1 MSEKKMTAILL
12 ESYEDQAFKKIETDI
27 PVPGPGEVLVRIKAS
42 GVNPIDTKIRSGIAP
57 YAMPELPAILGTDM
71 AGEVISTGEGVTAF
85 KAGDEVYGLTGGV
98 RGLQGSLAQYA
109 AVDEK
114 LIAIKPVNLT
124 MREAAALPLV
134 FLTAWEGLVDH
145 AGIREGDR
153 VLVNGGAGGVGHM
166 VVQLAHA
173 LGAEVF
179 ATVSGQKID
188 LVRQLGATP
197 INYREQSVEQYVE
210 ACTAGLGFDIIYDTV
225 GGKALSSVLCAVK
238 HYGHITSCGAFGE
251 YDITTSSLRSATLS
265 AVFVLLRML
274 SGEGRSHHGEVLTT
288 LTRLVEEGKVKPVVD
303 TRHFTLDTVLEAHKA
318 VEDASSN
325 IKIVID
331 VA

>member
-1 MSEKKMTAILL
+1 MLESKMTALLL
-12 ESYEDQAFKKIETDI
+12 ESYEVQTFRKTEIQR
-27 PVPGPGEVLVRIKAS
+27 PVIGPGQVLVRIKAS
-42 GVNPIDTKIRSGIAP
+42 GVNPIDTKIRTAVAP

-71 AGEVISTGEGVTAF
+71 AGIVISTGEGVTAF
-85 KAGDEVYGLTGGV
+85 KSGDEVYGLTGGV
-98 RGLQGSLAQYA
+98 RGLQGSLAQFA

-114 LIAIKPVNLT
+114 LIAIKPTNLT

-145 AGIREGDR
+145 ADVREGDR

-166 VVQLAHA
+166 VIQLARA
-173 LGAEVF
+173 FGANVY
-179 ATVSGQKID
+179 ATASGEKCD

-197 INYREQSVEQYVE
+197 INYREQTVEQYVE
-210 ACTAGLGFDIIYDTV
+210 EHTDGKGFDIIYDTV
-225 GGKALSSVLCAVK
+225 GGDALSSVLGAVR

-274 SGEGRSHHGEVLTT
+274 SGEKRAHHGEVLTM
-288 LTRLVEEGKVKPVVD
+288 LTRFIEDGKIKPVVD
-303 TRHFTLDTVLEAHKA
+303 ARHFTLDTALEAHKT
-318 VEDASSN
+318 VEDTSAA

-331 VA
+331 VD

>member
-1 MSEKKMTAILL
+1 MSGQKMTALLL
-12 ESYEDQAFKKIETDI
+12 ESYEDQAFTKTEIEI
-27 PVPGPGEVLVRIKAS
+27 PRPGPGEVLVRIKAS
-42 GVNPIDTKIRSGIAP
+42 GVNPIDYKIRTGAAP
-57 YAMPELPAILGTDM
+57 YAMPELPAIIGTDM

-85 KAGDEVYGLTGGV
+85 KVGDEVYGLTGGV
-98 RGLQGSLAQYA
+98 RGLQGSLAQYV
-109 AVDEK
+109 AVDAN
-114 LIAIKPVNLT
+114 LIALKPSNLT

-145 AGIREGDR
+145 AHVSQGDR

-166 VVQLAHA
+166 VVQLACA

-179 ATVSGQKID
+179 ATASGGKCER
-188 LVRQLGATP
+188 VRQLGATP

-210 ACTAGLGFDIIYDTV
+210 TCTDGKGFDIIYDTV
-225 GGKALSSVLCAVK
+225 GGDALSSVLGAVK

-251 YDITTSSLRSATLS
+251 YDITTSSLKSATLS
-265 AVFVLLRML
+265 AVFVLLPML
-274 SGEGRSHHGEVLTT
+274 SGERRSHHGEVLTT
-288 LTRLVEEGKVKPVVD
+288 LTRLVEEGQVVPMVD
-303 TRHFTLDTVLEAHKA
+303 NRHFTLDTALEAHKA
-318 VEDASSN
+318 VEDGSAS

>member
-1 MSEKKMTAILL
+1 MSEKKMTALL
-12 ESYEDQAFKKIETDI
+12 LKSYEDQTFRKVEM
-27 PVPGPGEVLVRIKAS
+27 PVPVAGPGEVLISVKAS
-42 GVNPIDTKIRSGIAP
+42 GVNPIDTKIRTGVAP
-57 YAMPELPAILGTDM
+57 YAMPELPAVLGTDM
-71 AGEVISTGEGVTAF
+71 AGVVISTGEGVTAF
-85 KAGDEVYGLTGGV
+85 TPGDEVYGLTGGV
-98 RGLQGSLAQYA
+98 RGLQGSLAQFA

-114 LIAIKPVNLT
+114 LIAIKPANLT

-145 AGIREGDR
+145 ANVREGDR

-166 VVQLAHA
+166 VVQLAQA
-173 LGAEVF
+173 LGAEVY
-179 ATVSGQKID
+179 ATASGEKCD

-197 INYREQSVEQYVE
+197 INYREQTVEQYVQN
-210 ACTAGLGFDIIYDTV
+210 CTSGKGFDIIYDTV
-225 GGKALSSVLCAVK
+225 GGDALSSVLGAVK
-238 HYGHITSCGAFGE
+238 NYGHITSCGAFGE

-274 SGEGRSHHGEVLTT
+274 SGEGRSHHGEVLAT

-303 TRHFTLDTVLEAHKA
+303 ARHFTLNNALEAHKA
-318 VEDASSN
+318 VEDASAA

>member
-1 MSEKKMTAILL
+1 MSGQKMMALLL
-12 ESYEDQAFKKIETDI
+12 ESYEDQAFTKTEIEI
-27 PVPGPGEVLVRIKAS
+27 PRPGPGEVLVRIKAS
-42 GVNPIDTKIRSGIAP
+42 GVNPIDYKIRTGAAP
-57 YAMPELPAILGTDM
+57 YAMPELPAIIGTDM

-85 KAGDEVYGLTGGV
+85 KVGDEVYGLTGGV
-98 RGLQGSLAQYA
+98 RGLQGSLAQYV
-109 AVDEK
+109 AVDAN
-114 LIAIKPVNLT
+114 LIALKPSNLT

-145 AGIREGDR
+145 AHVSQGDR

-166 VVQLAHA
+166 VVQLACA

-179 ATVSGQKID
+179 ATASGGKCER
-188 LVRQLGATP
+188 VRQLGATP

-210 ACTAGLGFDIIYDTV
+210 TCTDGKGFDIIYDTV
-225 GGKALSSVLCAVK
+225 GGDALSSVLGAVK

-251 YDITTSSLRSATLS
+251 YDITTSSLKSATLS
-265 AVFVLLRML
+265 AVFVLLPML
-274 SGEGRSHHGEVLTT
+274 SGERRSHHGEVLTT
-288 LTRLVEEGKVKPVVD
+288 LTRLVEEGQVVPMVD
-303 TRHFTLDTVLEAHKA
+303 NRHFTLDTALEAHKA
-318 VEDASSN
+318 VEDGSAS

>member
-1 MSEKKMTAILL
+1 MTALLL
-12 ESYEDQAFKKIETDI
+12 ESYEDQAFTKTEIDI
-27 PVPGPGEVLVRIKAS
+27 PRPGPGEVLVRIKAS
-42 GVNPIDTKIRSGIAP
+42 GVNPIDYKIRTGVAP
-57 YAMPELPAILGTDM
+57 YAMPELPAIIGTDM
-71 AGEVISTGEGVTAF
+71 AGEVITTGEGVTAF

-109 AVDEK
+109 AVDAN
-114 LIAIKPVNLT
+114 LIALKPSNLS

-134 FLTAWEGLVDH
+134 FLTAWEGLVNH
-145 AGIREGDR
+145 AHVSQGHR

-166 VVQLAHA
+166 VVQLACA

-179 ATVSGQKID
+179 ATASGGKCER
-188 LVRQLGATP
+188 VRQLGATP

-210 ACTAGLGFDIIYDTV
+210 TCTDGKGFDIIYDTV
-225 GGKALSSVLCAVK
+225 GGDALSSVLGAVK

-251 YDITTSSLRSATLS
+251 YDITTSSLKSATLS
-265 AVFVLLRML
+265 AVFVLLPML
-274 SGEGRSHHGEVLTT
+274 SGERRSHHGEVLTT
-288 LTRLVEEGKVKPVVD
+288 LTRLVEEGQVVPMVD
-303 TRHFTLDTVLEAHKA
+303 NRHFTLDTALEAHKA
-318 VEDASSN
+318 VEDGSAS